1 MKGLL
6 ASLRNFLCAFGLD
19 LGRFIRALFFLPRY
33 ICGAIKYKKLQK
45 GNFPLALGSL
55 YPVLH
60 EAGEQAGA
68 HQSQYFWQDLY
79 VAKKIHERTP
89 QRHVDIGS
97 RIDGFIGQLITFR
110 DVDIV
115 DIRPLDVKIPRVT
128 FIQDDATAMKQF
140 ADNTLESISTLNA
153 AEHFGLGRYGDPIDP
168 AAPEKFAQSLAR
180 VLKPDG
186 VLYYAVPCGV
196 ERLCFN
202 AHRIFAPQTV
212 LDMFGALKLVKLSA
226 ILDDFT
232 FVEDCS
238 IELLAQQKF
247 GCGIFEFTK

>member
-1 MKGLL
+1 MKNILS
-6 ASLRNFLCAFGLD
+6 AIRNFLCAFGLD
-19 LGRFIRALFFLPRY
+19 IGRLFRALVFLPRY
-33 ICGAIKYKKLQK
+33 ICGAIKYKKQQVER
-45 GNFPLALGSL
+45 FPLKLQNL

-60 EAGEQAGA
+60 EASGQAGEY
-68 HQSQYFWQDLY
+68 QSQYFWQDLY
-79 VAKKIHERTP
+79 VAKKIYERKP

-115 DIRPLDVKIPRVT
+115 DIRPLDVRIPRVT
-128 FIQDDATAMKQF
+128 FIQDDATEMKQF
-140 ADNTLESISTLNA
+140 FDNSLESISTLNA

-168 AAPEKFAQSLAR
+168 AAPEKFARSLTR
-180 VLKPDG
+180 VLVG
-186 VLYYAVPCGV
+186 GGTLYYAVPCGI
-196 ERLCFN
+196 EKLCFN

-212 LDMFGALKLVKLSA
+212 IDMFEGLRLQKLSA

-232 FVEDCS
+232 FVEDCPMDV
-238 IELLAQQKF
+238 LAQQTF